1 MQRTNIYLS
10 DEQQRVLSARA
21 RTEGISKAEL
31 IRRILDEA
39 LGLRTTAASR
49 LEAVNATAGI
59 WSDRTDEE
67 LAAIFRWRTDDR
79 LERLGL

>member
-10 DEQQRVLSARA
+10 DEQQRLLSARA

-31 IRRILDEA
+31 IRRILDES
-39 LGLRTTAASR
+39 LGLRTTTTSK
-49 LEAVNATAGI
+49 LEAVDATAGI

-67 LAAIFRWRTDDR
+67 LAAAFRWRTDDR